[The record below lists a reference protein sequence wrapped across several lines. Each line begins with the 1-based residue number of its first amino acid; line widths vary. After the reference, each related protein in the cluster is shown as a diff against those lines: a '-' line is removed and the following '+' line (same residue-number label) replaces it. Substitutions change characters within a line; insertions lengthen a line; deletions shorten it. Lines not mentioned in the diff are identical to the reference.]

1 MEGEVEAAD
10 QHEDDGDRIDGGTVE
25 VCEACVMRADAREA
39 DGRHHVHDGVFPFH
53 ACQMVGDRAGDGD
66 AEIDDVERLGRVGD
80 AGRQAV
86 LLEGARRLGLDD
98 LRAAHAE
105 QRENGHGQHDEAH
118 AADPREEAA
127 PAVQ

>member
-1 MEGEVEAAD
+1 MKPLISMKTMATAS
-10 QHEDDGDRIDGGTVE
+10 T
-25 VCEACVMRADAREA
+25 A
-39 DGRHHVHDGVFPFH
+39 GRHHVHDGVFPFH

-66 AEIDDVERLGRVGD
+66 AEIDDVERLGRVGN

-105 QRENGHGQHDEAH
+105 QRENGHGQHDVVVRQ
-118 AADPREEAA
+118 DIISK
-127 PAVQ
+127 